1 MFKVMPRVQA
11 NTARTQDY
19 TALYPPHLLDE
30 FPDPLNQGQARS
42 SSPFPF
48 RTWLCASMTVGEGV
62 ADL

>member
-11 NTARTQDY
+11 NTARAQDY
-19 TALYPPHLLDE
+19 TALYPLHLLDE
-30 FPDPLNQGQARS
+30 FPDPLSQGQSRS